1 MPILEDRRVALAGL
15 VEQPADTVGDL
26 DLVLAD
32 AIWQWRGS
40 PFGVIRSTWTLA
52 KRFEFLSAGAW
63 YCPRHGLL
71 VTAKALLGLYQ
82 VEGDADWSEICA
94 VIREVLP
101 EVIHKV
107 EAGEIGAARL
117 DPAPRRR

>member
-1 MPILEDRRVALAGL
+1 MTRGQGGRGK
-15 VEQPADTVGDL
+15 VGGGTDG
-26 DLVLAD
+26 
-32 AIWQWRGS
+32 RG
-40 PFGVIRSTWTLA
+40 GAVGA
-52 KRFEFLSAGAW
+52 KGRFKFLSARMVHSGDGAW